1 LNEEVNLIIQTPPI
15 SSRVLY
21 NIIGGS
27 LTLLSLQL
35 PWLTFNGIYA
45 ITLQPGGL
53 YMVTFYWILAGA
65 VLSFVSRYGG
75 VLTLVGFLAFIATP
89 YAYFESGPGLLLA
102 FLGVLFTLAGARLSI
117 PMYMVKGREIMG
129 GILYSVG
136 FLILLT
142 LMVSMFVY
150 GNFVSAFQKQL
161 VVQLPLVLVGV
172 FMTGL
177 GLRMYLSQERNNRPL
192 ERLNRMS

>member
-1 LNEEVNLIIQTPPI
+1 
-15 SSRVLY
+15 
-21 NIIGGS
+21 
-27 LTLLSLQL
+27 
-35 PWLTFNGIYA
+35 
-45 ITLQPGGL
+45 
-53 YMVTFYWILAGA
+53 MVTFYWILAGA

-89 YAYFESGPGLLLA
+89 YAYFGSGPGLLLA

-142 LMVSMFVY
+142 LTVSMFVY
-150 GNFVSAFQKQL
+150 GNFISTFQKQL
-161 VVQLPLVLVGV
+161 IVQLPLSLVGV

-177 GLRMYLSQERNNRPL
+177 GLRMYLSQEKKNHHPL
-192 ERLNRMS
+192 ESLNTIP

>member
-1 LNEEVNLIIQTPPI
+1 MNEEYSIIQSHPI
-15 SSRVLY
+15 SSRVIY

-35 PWLTFNGIYA
+35 PWLTFNGVYA

-53 YMVTFYWILAGA
+53 YMIAFYWILSGA

-89 YAYFESGPGLLLA
+89 YAYYGSGPGLLLA
-102 FLGVLFTLAGARLSI
+102 FLGALFTLTGARLSI

-142 LMVSMFVY
+142 LTVSMFVY
-150 GNFVSAFQKQL
+150 GNFISTFQKQL
-161 VVQLPLVLVGV
+161 IVQLPLSLVGV

-177 GLRMYLSQERNNRPL
+177 GLRMYLFQEKKQSPL
-192 ERLNRMS
+192 ERLNRIS

>member
-1 LNEEVNLIIQTPPI
+1 MQNRPI
-15 SSRVLY
+15 SSRVIY

-35 PWLTFNGIYA
+35 PWLTFNGVYA

-53 YMVTFYWILAGA
+53 YMIAFYWILSGA

-89 YAYFESGPGLLLA
+89 YAYFGSGPGLLLA

-136 FLILLT
+136 FLILLP

-161 VVQLPLVLVGV
+161 IVQLPLSLVGV

-177 GLRMYLSQERNNRPL
+177 GLRMYLSQEKNQSPI
-192 ERLNRMS
+192 ERLNPLT